1 MYAIIEAGG
10 AQHKVTE
17 GQVIRV
23 NDTNLPV
30 GEEVPFKVKLYCD
43 ETGLLVGRPD
53 LSEVK
58 VTGIV
63 RAEIRGRKVRIHRFR
78 PRKRYQRRVGHRQTY
93 TVVKIN
99 KIAKEPSAAPVAPE
113 TPPVTATPPT
123 PEMPAVES

>member
-23 NDTNLPV
+23 NVTNLPI
-30 GEEVPFKVKLYCD
+30 GEEVPFKVKMYCD
-43 ETGLLVGRPD
+43 ETGLLIGRPD

-63 RAEIRGRKVRIHRFR
+63 RAEIKGRKVRIHRFR
-78 PRKRYQRRVGHRQTY
+78 PRKHYQRRVGHRQRY

-99 KIAKEPSAAPVAPE
+99 KIAKEQPATPVATEPAPAPV
-113 TPPVTATPPT
+113 TPATA
-123 PEMPAVES
+123 S